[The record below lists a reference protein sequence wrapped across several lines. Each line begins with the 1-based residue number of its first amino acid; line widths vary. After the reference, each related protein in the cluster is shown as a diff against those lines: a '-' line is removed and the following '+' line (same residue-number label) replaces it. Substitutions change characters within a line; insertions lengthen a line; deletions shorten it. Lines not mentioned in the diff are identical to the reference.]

1 MNGRLREKKKNVN
14 IKRTESEVHGRWQ
27 KSYDIYYIIPQNAVI
42 RKRING
48 WSKTLVCWIPNALSE
63 EYT

>member
-14 IKRTESEVHGRWQ
+14 IKRTESEVHGRRQ
-27 KSYDIYYIIPQNAVI
+27 KSYDIYYVIPQNAVI

-48 WSKTLVCWIPNALSE
+48 
-63 EYT
+63 